1 MLVSTGE
8 FARAEAVL
16 GQVAAAAADR
26 GDERLAAHAS
36 VARLRMEVGVAS
48 DLDADAVQAQTRRA
62 IATFAEFEDQRG
74 LAKAWGL
81 LAALGFLRC
90 RIAEAEAAAGQA
102 VTHARLARDDPSESW
117 AWGLLAQG
125 AFWGPT
131 PAPEG
136 IRRCQELLAQAN
148 GNRRSELIAL
158 QSMAG
163 LQAMDAQ
170 AEAATASVGQ
180 ALALAGDM
188 GENRVAALAREFAAI
203 ALALS
208 GDPAGAEQQLRQGIR
223 VLERQ
228 GESGMRSNLIADL
241 AHVLHQ
247 LGRPAEALQVAM
259 ASRAIAAHDDLFAQ
273 VRWRGAAARS
283 LAGQG
288 QVAEAE
294 RLAAEAVEI
303 AEPTDVLSM
312 RADALLDQA
321 AVAAAAG
328 RPGDARRVGPG
339 RPRPLPGQGQ
349 PPRRRPGRGRPPAG
363 ADP

>member
-1 MLVSTGE
+1 
-8 FARAEAVL
+8 
-16 GQVAAAAADR
+16 
-26 GDERLAAHAS
+26 
-36 VARLRMEVGVAS
+36 
-48 DLDADAVQAQTRRA
+48 
-62 IATFAEFEDQRG
+62 
-74 LAKAWGL
+74 
-81 LAALGFLRC
+81 
-90 RIAEAEAAAGQA
+90 
-102 VTHARLARDDPSESW
+102 
-117 AWGLLAQG
+117 
-125 AFWGPT
+125 
-131 PAPEG
+131 
-136 IRRCQELLAQAN
+136 
-148 GNRRSELIAL
+148 
-158 QSMAG
+158 
-163 LQAMDAQ
+163 
-170 AEAATASVGQ
+170 
-180 ALALAGDM
+180 
-188 GENRVAALAREFAAI
+188 VAALAREFAAI

-208 GDPAGAEQQLRQGIR
+208 GDPGGAEQQLRQGIR

-228 GESGMRSNLIADL
+228 GESGMRSNLVADL

-328 RPGDARRVGPG
+328 RPGDAHRAARAALALYQAKGN
-339 RPRPLPGQGQ
+339 
-349 PPRRRPGRGRPPAG
+349 RPGA
-363 ADP
+363 AQAEAAL